1 MFKFMNSYSAIAIR
15 NTKPGS
21 RQPGLITLDTHSVNF
36 SGGDWSYTFTAEELQ
51 VTLGGANDHL
61 IFFRSTRQ
69 PEIHFYTDDSRV
81 LEHGLFANY
90 PSLVKTNRQSSSPYA
105 KAFVLFLVA
114 ALVVIGLIVGLFF
127 MFKDPLIEAAAH
139 KVPFAWEQKLG
150 EQMFSV
156 VTAGH
161 TLVDN
166 DSLKTEFISALQPL
180 LDEAIKQGFTPELYF
195 AVNPEINAFA
205 LPGGK
210 VVINSGLIEH
220 AHDWEE
226 VGGVLAHEL
235 AHVMR
240 RHHVRSTLNELGLS
254 VIFSAL
260 LGDLG
265 ALTQTG
271 TSLAG
276 LSNSRKFETEADE
289 TGWNLLTQAN
299 MNPSGMI
306 RFFEILKEEYGSA
319 MSKNL
324 SFLSTHPDVDQRI
337 KHLQKKLAAH
347 SGSFQKLPDTF
358 TAFQQKLVR
367 LINVPL

>member
-1 MFKFMNSYSAIAIR
+1 MNSYSAIAIR
-15 NTKPGS
+15 NTVPAS
-21 RQPGLITLDTHSVNF
+21 REPGLVIIDTHSVHF
-36 SGGDWSYTFTAEELQ
+36 KGGDWSYTFTAEELQ

-61 IFFRSTRQ
+61 IFFRSIRQ

-105 KAFVLFLVA
+105 KAFGLFLMV
-114 ALVVIGLIVGLFF
+114 ALVIIGLFVGLFF

-139 KVPFAWEQKLG
+139 KVPFTWEQKLG

-166 DSLKTEFISALQPL
+166 DSLKKEFVTALRPL
-180 LDEAIKQGFTPELYF
+180 LDEATTQGFTPELYF
-195 AVNPEINAFA
+195 AINPEINAFA

-235 AHVMR
+235 AHVIR

-254 VIFSAL
+254 VVFSAL

-271 TSLAG
+271 SSLAG

-299 MNPSGMI
+299 MDPSGMI
-306 RFFEILKEEYGSA
+306 RFFEILKKEYGTE
-319 MSKNL
+319 MSKNIT
-324 SFLSTHPDVDQRI
+324 FLSTHPDVDARI
-337 KHLQKKLAAH
+337 QNLQEKLATH
-347 SGSFQKLPDTF
+347 NGSFQKLADTF
-358 TAFQQKLVR
+358 TAFQFKIQE
-367 LINVPL
+367 LIK